1 MINIMIHVMNDD
13 PILGEVES
21 LPGLTDQL
29 IKVSHPRKKDGKD
42 LPYLQANVTEVI
54 WPITRI
60 TFIELMPSEDED
72 EIFGFVRE

>member
-1 MINIMIHVMNDD
+1 MINILIHVMNDD

-60 TFIELMPSEDED
+60 TFIEVMPSEDED

>member
-1 MINIMIHVMNDD
+1 MNDD

-60 TFIELMPSEDED
+60 TFIEVMPSEDED

>member
-1 MINIMIHVMNDD
+1 
-13 PILGEVES
+13 VES

-60 TFIELMPSEDED
+60 TFIEVMPSEDED